1 MKRRDFIKSTVIGGS
16 LMGSSIVASVSQA
29 TAASGPESK
38 KKNNEK
44 KALVIYASRTNN
56 TAKVAERFKSTLL
69 KYGWQCDLYK
79 IGPYDD
85 PTKAPFDIKS
95 YDLVCAGSGVHLHV
109 PYEELLAV
117 IRAPFYQGMDPRSMR
132 YNDVRL
138 LLGIKDDELWKQI
151 VPQAARIQAPPATQE
166 QAPSATGKTGGGHG
180 KIVMP
185 YNPIKAVVFTTYA
198 GYEFGVEEVLPCL
211 DLMALELKHLQIETI
226 GKFACP
232 GKMGNINNPTGWH
245 DDLVNR
251 PNEKDLLR
259 AELFMEEIVEA
270 MKDRTVEP
278 A

>member
-1 MKRRDFIKSTVIGGS
+1 MKRRDFIKSTIIGGS
-16 LMGSSIVASVSQA
+16 VMGAGILASVGE
-29 TAASGPESK
+29 ASASSSPESK
-38 KKNNEK
+38 KKKTEK
-44 KALVIYASRTNN
+44 RALVCYASRTNN

-85 PTKAPFDIKS
+85 PMKVPFDIKS

-117 IRAPFYQGMDPRSMR
+117 VRAPFYHRDPRTLR

-138 LLGIKDDELWKQI
+138 LLGIKDNEKWKQI
-151 VPQAARIQAPPATQE
+151 VPPAPQPQPPSETGAQAPPARV
-166 QAPSATGKTGGGHG
+166 GGHG

-185 YNPIKAVVFTTYA
+185 YNPIKAVAFVTYA

-232 GKMGNINNPTGWH
+232 GKMGNMTNPIGWH

-251 PNEKDLLR
+251 PNERDLLR

-270 MKDRTVEP
+270 MKDRSVEP